1 MGLSS
6 RLNGPVVSLTVQG
19 AVVPLHSLI
28 RDYHTAGELRAGS
41 IPGMMKPAV
50 VHV

>member
-6 RLNGPVVSLTVQG
+6 RLNGPVVSHRVQG
-19 AVVPLHSLI
+19 GLVPSHSLI

-41 IPGMMKPAV
+41 IPGMMKSAV
-50 VHV
+50 VDV